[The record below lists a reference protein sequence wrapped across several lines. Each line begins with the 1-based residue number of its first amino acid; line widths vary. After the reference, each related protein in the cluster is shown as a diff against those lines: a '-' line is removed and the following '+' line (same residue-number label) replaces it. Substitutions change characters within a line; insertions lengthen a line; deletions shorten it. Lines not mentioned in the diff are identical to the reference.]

1 MTINIPD
8 NEKENIT
15 KALNNAIV
23 AYKRFINYILLG
35 IDLPKEF
42 VKLEE
47 YKYDDLLHHISLLK
61 DMLNQLIN
69 PKE

>member
-1 MTINIPD
+1 MIINIPD
-8 NEKENIT
+8 NEKENVI

-42 VKLEE
+42 VKLEKYE
-47 YKYDDLLHHISLLK
+47 YDDLLHHISLLK
-61 DMLNQLIN
+61 DILNQLDS
-69 PKE
+69 KE

>member
-8 NEKENIT
+8 NEKDDVI

-23 AYKRFINYILLG
+23 AYKRFINYIALG
-35 IDLPKEF
+35 LDLPKEF

-61 DMLNQLIN
+61 DILNQLN

>member
-1 MTINIPD
+1 MIINIPN
-8 NEKENIT
+8 NEKENTT

-35 IDLPKEF
+35 LDLPKEF
-42 VKLEE
+42 VKLKE

-61 DMLNQLIN
+61 NILNQLDT
-69 PKE
+69 KE